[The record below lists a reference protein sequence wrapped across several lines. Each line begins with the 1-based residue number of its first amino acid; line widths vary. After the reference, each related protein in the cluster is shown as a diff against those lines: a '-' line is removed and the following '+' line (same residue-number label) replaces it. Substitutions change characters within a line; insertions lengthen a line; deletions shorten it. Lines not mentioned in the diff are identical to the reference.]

1 MEAGVWAFTRAV
13 ILHPYRGIDEW
24 ETIMIILGVILLLIG
39 YFTGLSLLYT
49 IGGILVV
56 VGVVLWLLGAVGR
69 PVAGRKAWY

>member
-13 ILHPYRGIDEW
+13 ILNPYRGIDEW